1 MNNLVVEIK
10 TKKLNLQKRAEKT
23 EQVCD
28 CGLSRVNMLY
38 TRKRKKGGEKKKN
51 LFIQRVVI
59 WQRKMDRILVSKQL
73 MSSSLE
79 TKCKIPLNQLG

>member
-38 TRKRKKGGEKKKN
+38 TRKRKKGGEKKKKPVHSESRYLAKEN
-51 LFIQRVVI
+51 
-59 WQRKMDRILVSKQL
+59 
-73 MSSSLE
+73 
-79 TKCKIPLNQLG
+79 G